1 MSKNPF
7 EIVLSDL
14 DFTEKE
20 QKVFLDIIHYAKAC
34 QKTGQDDTL
43 KSVINNKI
51 EEALNNE
58 NS

>member
-7 EIVLSDL
+7 EKVLEEQNFS
-14 DFTEKE
+14 EKE
-20 QKVFLDIIHYAKAC
+20 QKVFMDIIHYAKAC
-34 QKTGQDDTL
+34 QQSGQGDTL

-51 EEALNNE
+51 EEVLNNE